1 MNRKIQVLLEL
12 CLFVLALAA
21 CAGLSDPDATE
32 PTYDPSTPI
41 SSDEQPSDGA
51 PISPL
56 APLPGEEMLRRG
68 EVAIEKSEA
77 LIMESYPLQV
87 ALSIKG
93 TLSTP
98 CHHLRARLE
107 KPDGENRIQVEV
119 YSLVDPNEICVQIL
133 EDFET
138 NLPLGSYRDGSYT
151 IWLNGV
157 QVGEF
162 KQ

>member
-1 MNRKIQVLLEL
+1 MNRQILVFLGL
-12 CLFVLALAA
+12 CFSIFVLAA
-21 CAGLSDPDATE
+21 CARLGKSAGTQPA
-32 PTYDPSTPI
+32 YDPSAPI
-41 SSDEQPSDGA
+41 SSDEQPADEA

-56 APLPGEEMLRRG
+56 DPIPGEDKMRRG
-68 EVAIEKSEA
+68 EVVIEKSEV

-87 ALSIKG
+87 VLSIQG

-98 CHHLRARLE
+98 CHHLRAKVE

-138 NLPLGSYRDGSYT
+138 NLPLGSYPDGSYT
-151 IWLNGV
+151 IWLNGI
-157 QVGEF
+157 QIGEF

>member
-1 MNRKIQVLLEL
+1 MNHKILVSLGL
-12 CLFVLALAA
+12 CLLALALAA
-21 CAGLSDPDATE
+21 CAGLSDPVATE
-32 PTYDPSTPI
+32 PTIDPSEPI
-41 SSDEQPSDGA
+41 SNDEQPSGEA

-56 APLPGEEMLRRG
+56 DPIPGEDKMRRG
-68 EVAIEKSEA
+68 EVVIEKSEV

-87 ALSIKG
+87 MLSIQG

-98 CHHLRARLE
+98 CHRLRAKLE

-119 YSLVDPNEICVQIL
+119 YSLVDPNEICVQML

-138 NLPLGSYRDGSYT
+138 NLPLGSYPDGSYT